1 MHSGVWVFERYRVV
15 GESFEAVLDSCYRLM
30 MLTSSLR
37 DILFNTQQLC
47 GPNFMVLGDPRF
59 ISLHLCD
66 HVEFLVIFMRHLV
79 SKQDSIYDPVKC
91 RREPKGPRN
100 YTKNKEQSIM
110 TRPAQLMFIIYAYRQ

>member
-1 MHSGVWVFERYRVV
+1 MFVTIRQKAMLYPWLDSRVFFLDDSFYSSVSLILNFRWSGMHSGVWVFERYRVV

-37 DILFNTQQLC
+37 DILFNIQQLC

-66 HVEFLVIFMRHLV
+66 HVEFLVIFMRVNLA
-79 SKQDSIYDPVKC
+79 
-91 RREPKGPRN
+91 
-100 YTKNKEQSIM
+100 T
-110 TRPAQLMFIIYAYRQ
+110 